1 MLLNYIKIAFRNMIH
16 QKLYSS
22 INIIGLAI
30 GIGCC
35 LLIFLFVRN
44 ELSYDKFHQ
53 NAENIYRVYVTEDPS
68 DRDAF
73 TYVQTPALMA
83 EAMEKSFP
91 EVESA
96 VRLMTR
102 TDNLRYGDKNF
113 SENYHLVDPDFFEV
127 FSFPLLSGNPATVLQ
142 NLNSVVLAENM
153 ANKIFGTTDI
163 LNQTLAIKLGND
175 FHDFTI
181 TGVAKDCP
189 TNSSIQFNIVI
200 PFDHVRSFMR
210 PRALTSWFNVYLE
223 TYVTLST
230 NFASPEME
238 AKLDAVVKNNYPEG
252 DADIVTLQ
260 LQPITDIHLNPDI
273 PPGYV
278 ATSDPIYSTILSI
291 IALLV
296 LGIACINFMILSIG
310 RSASRTREVGVRKVL
325 GAVKGQLIK
334 QFWGEALLMSLIGMI
349 LGIFLAVIF
358 LPYFNEIANKQLVF
372 SYDFFS
378 IAIFTFLV
386 LFVAIIAGSYPALIL
401 SRFQPADVVKGE
413 SKLGGA
419 KIFGRSLVVVQFAIS
434 IFLIVSTLIMLDQIE
449 YLQTKNLGFNDE
461 QVLVIRN
468 NSPDAQGKMLVDRL
482 RNKLANHDAVLSVS
496 GASATFARPWT
507 VMGFRDNLAEFK
519 QFYQITVDFDYLK
532 TMKIE
537 LAEGR
542 DFSKDF
548 ATDSTDAVIVNQAMV
563 KFFNWESPLSQRFPG
578 NDFPPHQIIGVVKD
592 FNFQS
597 LQNEIAPLAMV
608 LNPIT
613 LLRGINDIS
622 TSFSP
627 RAVNFINVRIKP
639 DNIPHTIDLVKSAWQ
654 NSAANQP
661 FQFSFLDEDVD
672 QQYREEERWGKIV
685 GYASSFAILIAC
697 LGLFGLATLTVA
709 RRTKEIGIRKVMG
722 ANVTNILFI
731 LVNDFGKLVIIGTIL
746 AWPIAF
752 FTMKDW
758 LENFAYRIGI
768 GVENFILA
776 ALFGI
781 LIAVIAVGYQSIRAA
796 LENPVKSIKYE

>member
-1 MLLNYIKIAFRNMIH
+1 MLLNYIKIAFRNMVR
-16 QKLYSS
+16 QKFYSS

-53 NAENIYRVYVTEDPS
+53 NAGNIYRVYVTEDPP

-73 TYVQTPALMA
+73 TYVVTPALMA

-96 VRLMTR
+96 VRVLPR
-102 TDNLRYGDKNF
+102 TDNLRFGDKKF
-113 SENYHLVDPDFFEV
+113 SENYHLVDSDFFEV
-127 FSFPLLSGNPATVLQ
+127 FSFPLLAGNPSTVLQ
-142 NLNSVVLAENM
+142 NLNSVVLTESIAG
-153 ANKIFGTTDI
+153 KIFGSTNI
-163 LNQTLAIKLGND
+163 LNQTLSIKLGDD

-181 TGVAKDCP
+181 TGIAKDCP
-189 TNSSIQFNIVI
+189 TNSSIQFSIAI
-200 PFDHVRSFMR
+200 PFDNARSFMR
-210 PRALTSWFNVYLE
+210 PPALTSWFNVFLE
-223 TYVTLST
+223 TYVVLATAL
-230 NFASPEME
+230 AHPEME
-238 AKLDAVVKNNYPEG
+238 SKLAAVVKNNYSKEG
-252 DADIVTLQ
+252 ADIVTLQ

-273 PPGYV
+273 PPGFV
-278 ATSDPIYSTILSI
+278 ATSDPIYATILSV

-310 RSASRTREVGVRKVL
+310 RSASRTKEVGVRKVL
-325 GAVKGQLIK
+325 GALKGQLIK
-334 QFWGEALLMSLIGMI
+334 QFWGEAVLMSFIAMVLGSI
-349 LGIFLAVIF
+349 LAIIF
-358 LPYFNEIANKQLVF
+358 LPYFNEIANKQLAFAV
-372 SYDFFS
+372 DFFS
-378 IAIFTFLV
+378 LAIFAFLI
-386 LFVAIIAGSYPALIL
+386 LLVAITAGSYPAFIL
-401 SRFQPADVVKGE
+401 SRFQPAEVVKGE
-413 SKLGGA
+413 SKLGRT
-419 KIFGRSLVVVQFAIS
+419 KLFGRSLVVVQFTIS
-434 IFLIVSTLIMLDQIE
+434 IFFIVSTLIMLDQIE

-468 NSPDAQGKMLVDRL
+468 NSPAAQGKMLVERF
-482 RNKLANHDAVLSVS
+482 RNQLANQEAVLSVS
-496 GASATFARPWT
+496 GASATFANPWT
-507 VMGFRDNLAEFK
+507 IMGFRDNQAEFK
-519 QFYQITVDFDYLK
+519 QFYQITVDHDYLQ
-532 TMKIE
+532 TMEIE
-537 LAEGR
+537 LADGR

-548 ATDSTDAVIVNQAMV
+548 TTDSTDAIIVNQAMV
-563 KFFNWESPLSQRFPG
+563 KFFNWESPLGQSFPG
-578 NDFPPHQIIGVVKD
+578 KNFPPHQIIGVVKD

-597 LQNEIAPLAMV
+597 LQNEIAPLAIV
-608 LNPIT
+608 LNPMT

-627 RAVNFINVRIKP
+627 RSVNFINVRIKP
-639 DNIPHTIDLVKSAWQ
+639 DHIPQTIDQLKSAWQ
-654 NSAANQP
+654 SSAANQP

-722 ANVTNILFI
+722 ANVSNILFM
-731 LVNDFGKLVIIGTIL
+731 LTNDFGKLVIIGTIL

-752 FTMKDW
+752 FVMRDW
-758 LENFAYRIGI
+758 LEDFAYRIEI
-768 GVENFILA
+768 GVKNFILA
-776 ALFGI
+776 TAFAI
-781 LIAVIAVGYQSIRAA
+781 LIAFVAVGYQSIKAA